1 MLHSRHQILT
11 AVNVRQ
17 LGCLDNETVGFHLP
31 EVSAA
36 FRRFNVVGMER
47 KLVLQ

>member
-17 LGCLDNETVGFHLP
+17 LGCMDNGTVGFHLP

-36 FRRFNVVGMER
+36 FRRLNVVGIGR
-47 KLVLQ
+47 KLIRQ